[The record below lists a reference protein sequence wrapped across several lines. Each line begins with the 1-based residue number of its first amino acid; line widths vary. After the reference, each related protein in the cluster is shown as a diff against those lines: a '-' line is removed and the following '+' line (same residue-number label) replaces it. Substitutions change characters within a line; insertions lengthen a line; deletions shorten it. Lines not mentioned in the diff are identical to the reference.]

1 MGSGTSSGKTSVA
14 SVATGQVSEAQQQ
27 TNDYLNRISK
37 LDTIA
42 ALNSVVEEAANND
55 VISNQQ
61 YQTIYDAAIKKIQTY
76 RG

>member
-1 MGSGTSSGKTSVA
+1 MGSGTSSGKTGVA

-27 TNDYLNRISK
+27 TNDYLKRISK

-42 ALNSVVEEAANND
+42 SLNSVVEEAANND

-76 RG
+76 RV